1 MRSEDKH
8 LRRAVGPAFQCLEK
22 TRADFPMIGKSP
34 RKISNAWKL
43 FCAVALFAAGSGCSR
58 GPGVEPRVKPPAL
71 RSYDAGAFTIEVPGE
86 WQFIVAGHCSTLSF
100 LAQDPSEPL
109 RKVFYFGQVGPFYM
123 SEQQKMLDHQY
134 VQMGGYPNSWL
145 DMPVVNPLTAE
156 NFVKQ
161 FPSVAISRGAQNFMP
176 QCPRLENL
184 QVVSSAPQQ
193 PMLQAPGAQSALVR
207 GVFQEGGRAG
217 EGLFMVTVAPFTP
230 FTGGP
235 GGGTGYGYMFMG
247 ITAPVGEFDALQPT
261 LTRVLNSFNLS
272 QAYVQQCMQQQ
283 DAAWAGV
290 RKAGQTLSEASD
302 MIMDGWQRRN
312 RSDDIM
318 AAKRSDA
325 ILSRERLYDPG
336 SGKVYEF
343 ENGFY
348 DKYKLNPQQYRLNNL
363 QQLPNDHHD
372 LWTAPTLDGPRHL

>member
-1 MRSEDKH
+1 MK
-8 LRRAVGPAFQCLEK
+8 LRVCSTLLLVVLW
-22 TRADFPMIGKSP
+22 I
-34 RKISNAWKL
+34 
-43 FCAVALFAAGSGCSR
+43 CSGCSR
-58 GPGVEPRVKPPAL
+58 RDEPGRARPAFKTPEL
-71 RSYDAGAFTIEVPGE
+71 KLYDTGAFTIEVPEG
-86 WQFIVAGHCSTLSF
+86 WSFITAGHCSTLSF
-100 LAQDPSEPL
+100 LVQDPSEPL

-161 FPSVAISRGAQNFMP
+161 FPLVAISRGAQNFMP

-247 ITAPVGEFDALQPT
+247 ITVPVGEFDALQPT

-363 QQLPNDHHD
+363 QQLPNDHHA